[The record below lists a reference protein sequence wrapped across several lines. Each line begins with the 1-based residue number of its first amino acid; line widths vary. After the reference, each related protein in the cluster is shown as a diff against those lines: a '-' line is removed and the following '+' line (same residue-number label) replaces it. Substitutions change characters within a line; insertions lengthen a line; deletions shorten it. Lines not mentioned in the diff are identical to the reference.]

1 MTRPRFNR
9 FTDELR
15 EAEGDI
21 QLRLPSGFDAILPPR
36 DQERFLRD
44 PSYADAE
51 GERVDDFPLRLK
63 YGNRYTT
70 IQKMPA
76 FEQAIAVTR
85 QYVQTCIPAYVH
97 GEKDYWEVTGRM
109 GGRWAVLRVN
119 MNWNVTYD
127 VYTDWQGN
135 FSYCWFLWQ
144 EQLTRIAAAP
154 LNVEPWPPQPI
165 PLALANGRT
174 TQAQWRRSGMVA
186 GGADQ
191 IALLVFTL
199 HDALTLLNDDA
210 MIRAARIFALNLA
223 RMGRTPYARYHCFDL
238 ADRLVEP

>member
-1 MTRPRFNR
+1 MRGPRFNR

-15 EAEGDI
+15 EADGDI
-21 QLRLPSGFDAILPPR
+21 QLRLPSGFDAIMSPH

-44 PSYADAE
+44 PSFVDAE
-51 GERVDDFPLRLK
+51 GERIDDFPLRLK
-63 YGNRYTT
+63 YGERFSKIMQMPRY
-70 IQKMPA
+70 
-76 FEQAIAVTR
+76 EQAITVTR
-85 QYVQTCIPAYVH
+85 QYVQTCIPAYVR

-109 GGRWAVLRVN
+109 GGKWAVLRVN

-144 EQLTRIAAAP
+144 EQLARIAAEPVAI
-154 LNVEPWPPQPI
+154 EPWPHEPV
-165 PLALANGRT
+165 PLVLTNGRT
-174 TQAQWRRSGMVA
+174 IQAQWRRSGMVA

-191 IALLVFTL
+191 IALLVFRMD
-199 HDALTLLNDDA
+199 DAVTLLNDEG
-210 MIRAARIFALNLA
+210 MIRAARLFALNLA

-238 ADRLVEP
+238 ADRLVEG